1 MDRKACDFMK
11 KVLAMVLVVMSLLL
25 LASCGNHESYKIQ
38 FTIPAGSSE
47 TFVFSDQEISPKS
60 NTITL
65 STNTAVVVK
74 LSQVREENSY
84 ELVTK
89 QLVPETAFEIP
100 VEKNTWYKI
109 GVTIESPS
117 DVDTVVS
124 VEIDGVEVRIE

>member
-1 MDRKACDFMK
+1 MK
-11 KVLAMVLVVMSLLL
+11 KVLAMVCVVMSLFL
-25 LASCGNHESYKIQ
+25 LASCGKNENYNIQ

-47 TFVFSDQEISPKS
+47 IFVFSDQEISPTGSK
-60 NTITL
+60 ITL
-65 STNTAVVVK
+65 STDTAVVVK

-89 QLVPETAFEIP
+89 QLVPGTPIEIP